1 MAIDRLLVVIWII
14 ASKLIH
20 DMTDMVVVILVDY
33 ALLTLY

>member
-20 DMTDMVVVILVDY
+20 DMTDMAAVIRGR
-33 ALLTLY
+33 